1 MPSPPSVASSRAR
14 SPRQRVRL
22 LGFALGLSLV
32 LVAVAVVVAVGLER
46 SLSPDPDDRAGGDEP
61 GSSELQDL
69 PKLPPQVDDP
79 REVLPEALRR
89 RPIDYVALGDS
100 YSAGP
105 GLDPQ
110 RPDPVACQRSG
121 YNWPAYLADWLD
133 VATYRD
139 VTCTGATTGA
149 LLGRQRRPDGTLVPP
164 QIEALTDRT
173 DLVTVSLG
181 GNDNALFATLVGVCS
196 DVADRD
202 PDGDPCRTEF
212 GGSGGADRALAELPV
227 RLAVVIRRIRLA
239 APSAEVVV
247 VGYPQIF
254 PRTGTC
260 AEISL
265 AAGDVAWAAG
275 LVDRVD
281 RAMLQAAETEGV
293 RFVDVA
299 ASGEGHDVCAPQPWV
314 TGARSE
320 PEASTPW
327 HPYPLGMRE
336 VARLVTTQL
345 TGEEV
350 VPSGG
355 PPQLGRGVAEA
366 NDTP

>member
-1 MPSPPSVASSRAR
+1 VPSPPPAASTRAR

-22 LGFALGLSLV
+22 LGFALALGLV
-32 LVAVAVVVAVGLER
+32 LVALAVVVAVVLER
-46 SLSPDPDDRAGGDEP
+46 SLSPDPVAQAPGDDP
-61 GSSELQDL
+61 VSSELQNL

-79 REVLPEALRR
+79 REVLPAALLRR
-89 RPIDYVALGDS
+89 SIDYVALGDS

-105 GLDPQ
+105 GLEPQ
-110 RPDPVACQRSG
+110 RPDPVACQRTG

-149 LLGRQRRPDGTLVPP
+149 LMGVQRRPDGTVVPP
-164 QIEALTDRT
+164 QVEALTEET

-196 DVADRD
+196 DLADRD
-202 PDGDPCRTEF
+202 PGGDPCRAEF
-212 GGSGGADRALAELPV
+212 GGAGGADRALAELPV
-227 RLAVVIRRIRLA
+227 QLAVVIRRIRLA
-239 APSAEVVV
+239 APRAQVVV

-260 AEISL
+260 AEVSL
-265 AAGDVAWAAG
+265 ATGDVAWAAG

-281 RAMLQAAETEGV
+281 EAMLQAADMEGV

-299 ASGEGHDVCAPQPWV
+299 VSDENHDVCAPEPWV
-314 TGARSE
+314 TGAQSE

-327 HPYPLGMRE
+327 HPYPLGMQE

-345 TGEEV
+345 TGEV
-350 VPSGG
+350 VTPSGG
-355 PPQLGRGVAEA
+355 PPQLAAGVAEA
-366 NDTP
+366 NAVQ